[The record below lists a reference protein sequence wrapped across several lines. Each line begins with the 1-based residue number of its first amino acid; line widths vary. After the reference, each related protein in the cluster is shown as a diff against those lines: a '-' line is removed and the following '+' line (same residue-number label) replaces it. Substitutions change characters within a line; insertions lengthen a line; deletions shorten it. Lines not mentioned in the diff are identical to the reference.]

1 MYGAQGLKG
10 VGGKIII
17 LEEASRLDKDVFTEV
32 IVPLLGVK
40 NTTLLA
46 ISTPLGDEN
55 YYSAMLKMKRPN
67 GVPLFNTVEVRLM
80 CQKCKEEGKTEC
92 PHSDGLPPWKTGDR
106 QKLVQQLMENDK
118 AMFMREQLGIVTSAN
133 SCAFHVPSIHTLGCE
148 TNYVEDNEIKTPD
161 TVYIVI
167 DPCGGGASGMA
178 IISGV
183 VNNSGKLFLIGA
195 DTAIMESDED
205 QELFITNHIL
215 KLQEFSFLRTSKYII
230 IIERNY
236 GGSILASRIFN
247 ICLTVKPKV
256 HSMMALSQE
265 KIGNRK
271 VGVCTSHQVKERAR
285 IDLQRLL
292 QTNNV
297 RFIKG
302 FKSKTSST
310 RDDICDQLRQYKYE
324 IKPPRDEF
332 GSYRTKLT
340 GKGGGKNDDLALS
353 LNLLAFWPLTILK
366 HDSSSTSLIPGY

>member
-1 MYGAQGLKG
+1 MKG

-46 ISTPLGDEN
+46 ISTPLGEEN
-55 YYSAMLKMKRPN
+55 YYSAMLTMKRPN
-67 GVPLFNTVEVRLM
+67 GSPLFNTVEVRLM

-118 AMFMREQLGIVTSAN
+118 AMFMREQLGVVTSAN
-133 SCAFHVPSIHTLGCE
+133 TCAFHVPSIHALGCE
-148 TNYVEDNEIKTPD
+148 SNYVRDEELQTPD
-161 TVYIVI
+161 TVYVVI

-178 IISGV
+178 ILSGV
-183 VNNSGKLFLIGA
+183 YTNSGRLFVISA
-195 DTAIMESDED
+195 DTGVMESDED
-205 QELFITNHIL
+205 QEVFITNHML
-215 KLQEFSFLRTSKYII
+215 KLQEFPFLRTSKYVI
-230 IIERNY
+230 IIERNF

-247 ICLTVKPKV
+247 ICLTVNPKV
-256 HSMMALSQE
+256 HSLKALSQE
-265 KIGNRK
+265 RIGNRR
-271 VGVCTSHQVKERAR
+271 VGVCTTHMVKERSR

-297 RFIKG
+297 RFLNN
-302 FKSKTSST
+302 FKSRSTTT

-332 GSYRTKLT
+332 GSYKTKLT
-340 GKGGGKNDDLALS
+340 GKAGGKNDDLAIC

-366 HDSSSTSLIPGY
+366 GDSSSTSLINGY